1 MRLLL
6 VEDNARMRALIRRG
20 LTEHGH
26 VVDVAEEGPAA
37 VECARGAAF
46 DVLVLDIMLPGCS
59 GVDVVRQLR
68 AAGDRTPVLL
78 LTARDAAAD
87 VVSGLDAGADDYL
100 TKPFSFTVLLARLRA
115 LGRRGPPAFGAPLQG
130 ADVALD
136 AASHLVTRGGT
147 VVPLTRTE
155 FNLLECLMR
164 HAGRVV
170 TRQSLIERLWGAER
184 EVEDNT
190 LDAFVKSLRRK
201 LDAGDRPRL
210 IQTIRG
216 VGYSFREGGQ
226 E

>member
-6 VEDNARMRALIRRG
+6 VEDNARMRTLIRRG
-20 LTEHGH
+20 LTEQGH

-37 VECARGAAF
+37 FECARGSTF
-46 DVLVLDIMLPGCS
+46 DVLVLDVMLPGCS
-59 GVDVVRQLR
+59 GIDVVRQLR
-68 AAGDRTPVLL
+68 ACGNRTPVLL

-87 VVSGLDAGADDYL
+87 IVAGLDAGADDYL

-115 LGRRGPPAFGAPLQG
+115 LGRRGPLVHGAPLQA
-130 ADVALD
+130 ADVSLD
-136 AASHLVTRGGT
+136 AASHVVTRGGA
-147 VVPLTRTE
+147 VVSLTRTE

-164 HAGRVV
+164 RAGRVV

-184 EVEDNT
+184 EVEENT

-201 LDAGDRPRL
+201 LDVGDRSRL

-216 VGYSFREGGQ
+216 VGYCFREGGQ